1 MFNNVKLLRLKR
13 WARVASSMLA
23 DRDANKATLTFRTA
37 SRWTVDVGFFFLR
50 NL

>member
-1 MFNNVKLLRLKR
+1 MFNNVKLSRLK
-13 WARVASSMLA
+13 RVASSMLA

-37 SRWTVDVGFFFLR
+37 SGWTVDVGFFFLR